1 VSLWRACLSREA
13 IAAHTRAL
21 HRQPR
26 RRRTRGRSRDAPRRR
41 MAMSLCSLYRANAA
55 RGGPSMADREEK
67 RTARN
72 RNLFTRM
79 AATPTKAQI
88 LAEIGLN
95 KRARRL
101 PQCQSVATWA
111 TAARASPTRRAQHPR
126 SCAGC
131 SPCPYHRRVAS
142 RRHNKPERYRRGTR
156 RASRSDAG
164 GQPTLAPGTSLA
176 AVEAAGGVARPAP
189 SRLDAL
195 SARSFKT

>member
-1 VSLWRACLSREA
+1 
-13 IAAHTRAL
+13 
-21 HRQPR
+21 
-26 RRRTRGRSRDAPRRR
+26 
-41 MAMSLCSLYRANAA
+41 MSLCSLYRANAA

-88 LAEIGLN
+88 LAEIDLEISDAINLAAAADFPG
-95 KRARRL
+95 AFRRINGR
-101 PQCQSVATWA
+101 VADCHNA
-111 TAARASPTRRAQHPR
+111 NRSPHGPPRPEHRRQGAHSPR